1 MITLIPKILIVEDEM
16 IIGAKISMYIT
27 NMGYEVIGLLAK
39 GEEALVHI
47 RSNRPDII
55 LLDIRLKGEL
65 DGIETAQ
72 EMQLEYDIPVIYIT
86 ANSDDVH
93 FNRAKSTRPQAF
105 ISKPVKRLDLH
116 RAIELTLA
124 RLEHEQ
130 KEILH
135 YEEIPLPA
143 TEAQKWLAVLETTI
157 RDHIASQQ
165 LTVDFLAEALHMSR
179 AQLFRKVQSVAGMTP
194 LQYIQEIRYDHA
206 RTLLEQRKINNVKT
220 VAAAIGIQKVQYF
233 SVQFKLRF
241 GKLPSE
247 YLE

>member
-1 MITLIPKILIVEDEM
+1 
-16 IIGAKISMYIT
+16 
-27 NMGYEVIGLLAK
+27 
-39 GEEALVHI
+39 
-47 RSNRPDII
+47 
-55 LLDIRLKGEL
+55 
-65 DGIETAQ
+65 
-72 EMQLEYDIPVIYIT
+72 
-86 ANSDDVH
+86 
-93 FNRAKSTRPQAF
+93 
-105 ISKPVKRLDLH
+105 VKRLDLH

-233 SVQFKLRF
+233 SEQFKLRF